1 MGLMITVSQALTTNK
16 RQWEDL
22 GQVDPFWG
30 MTGTNR
36 FGGWDVEAFLQTGED
51 QVAQIMQQIEHWDRP
66 SHWSTVLDFGCG
78 VGRLAAAFRRRF
90 EHYVG
95 LDISESLIAKAR
107 QIHAT
112 LPCAD
117 FVVSASDT
125 LPIASNSCDMVYCWG
140 VLQHVRNRA
149 RALRYIA
156 EFVRVMKPDGL
167 LIFSTLDTIKPLY
180 RLQPRRRAY
189 ALLRTVGVPPAIL
202 YHRLKL
208 YPHEVHALPETY
220 VLERMQDSGARI
232 LHIQK
237 DSPPSAP
244 HQWQT
249 YYVTK

>member
-1 MGLMITVSQALTTNK
+1 
-16 RQWEDL
+16 
-22 GQVDPFWG
+22 
-30 MTGTNR
+30 
-36 FGGWDVEAFLQTGED
+36 
-51 QVAQIMQQIEHWDRP
+51 
-66 SHWSTVLDFGCG
+66 
-78 VGRLAAAFRRRF
+78 
-90 EHYVG
+90 
-95 LDISESLIAKAR
+95 
-107 QIHAT
+107 
-112 LPCAD
+112 
-117 FVVSASDT
+117 
-125 LPIASNSCDMVYCWG
+125 MVYCWG
-140 VLQHVRNRA
+140 VLQHVRDRT

-167 LIFSTLDTIKPLY
+167 LIFSTLNAIKPLY

-232 LHIQK
+232 LHVQK